1 MAVMTNWSEKNQRA
15 AAMIASLAV
24 GAMLMAVKFY
34 AFWITQSAAVLSDAI
49 ESIINIVASGFALVS
64 VLVAAKPP
72 DPDHPYGHGKIEFF
86 SAGFEGALIMIA
98 AAAIVWEALPQIW
111 APKELPNLDWGLL
124 ILLAASGVNLVLG
137 LALVRVGRRTR
148 SLAVV
153 ADGKHVLTDVVTST
167 GVVAGLLLVRQTGWL
182 WLDGAVACL
191 VAVNIL
197 VIGGKLV
204 HQAAS
209 GLMDQSDPE
218 LLSQIS
224 ALISQHRKPAWID
237 IHHLRALRSG
247 DRIHVDLHI
256 ILPREL
262 SLEEAHAEAG
272 EIELLLKTHLPGM
285 GDAVIHAEPCM
296 APECP
301 VCGFDPCAL
310 RQEPTKRQSLF
321 RADTLTSLT
330 ELEAREKEHN
340 GPSPEDPDSD

>member
-1 MAVMTNWSEKNQRA
+1 MAVMSNWSEEKQRA
-15 AAMIASLAV
+15 AAMAVSLAV
-24 GAMLMAVKFY
+24 GTALMAVKFY

-98 AAAIVWEALPQIW
+98 AAAIVWEALPRIW
-111 APKELPNLDWGLL
+111 APMELPNLDWGLFV
-124 ILLAASGVNLVLG
+124 LLAATGANLALG

-153 ADGKHVLTDVVTST
+153 ADGKHVLTDVITSA
-167 GVVAGLLLVRQTGWL
+167 GVLAGLVLVRQTGWL
-182 WLDGAVACL
+182 WLDGAVACM
-191 VAVNIL
+191 VAINIL
-197 VIGGKLV
+197 VIGGRLV
-204 HQAAS
+204 HQSAS

-218 LLSQIS
+218 LLDQIS

-247 DRIHVDLHI
+247 GRIHVDFHI

-262 SLEEAHAEAG
+262 SLEEAHTEVA
-272 EIELLLKTHLPGM
+272 EIERLLKTHLPGM
-285 GDAVIHAEPCM
+285 GDAFIHAEPCIV
-296 APECP
+296 PECP
-301 VCGFDPCAL
+301 VCGFDPCSM
-310 RQEPTKRQSLF
+310 RREPTRRQNLW
-321 RADTLTSLT
+321 RADTLTTQT
-330 ELEAREKEHN
+330 ELKAREQEHN
-340 GPSPEDPDSD
+340 GGDSEGPDSG